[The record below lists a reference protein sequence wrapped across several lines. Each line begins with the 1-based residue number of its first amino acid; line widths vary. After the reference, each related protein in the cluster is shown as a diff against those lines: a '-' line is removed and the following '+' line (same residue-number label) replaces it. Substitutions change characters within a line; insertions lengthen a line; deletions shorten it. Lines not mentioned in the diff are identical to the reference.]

1 MRIKHRENKDRRGQ
15 TEQPWSRLQ
24 LRTPQTLNPLRRHLQ
39 SPKRCFFYICCP
51 SLSDTMLL
59 SRPKVIRKDGN
70 IDSFLP
76 SPAFARDLNTKGK
89 LLVMSLRFRVT
100 YWFLE
105 RYTEVLSHVWLF
117 HDPIACTPPGSS
129 VHGIF
134 QVRLLEW
141 ISISYSRGS
150 SWPRDRPPCLLCFPR
165 WQVDTLPLAPLEKP
179 S

>member
-1 MRIKHRENKDRRGQ
+1 MK
-15 TEQPWSRLQ
+15 
-24 LRTPQTLNPLRRHLQ
+24 
-39 SPKRCFFYICCP
+39 
-51 SLSDTMLL
+51 
-59 SRPKVIRKDGN
+59 
-70 IDSFLP
+70 
-76 SPAFARDLNTKGK
+76 SPATSHATNSKSFKKTPPVPEEMFLLHLLPFSVRHHVALKAQGDQERWEHRFFLTFTSICKGSGPALNTKGK

-105 RYTEVLSHVWLF
+105 RCAEVLSHVWLF
-117 HDPIACTPPGSS
+117 RDPIACTPPGSS